1 MGNVGF
7 SSIPMVRPW
16 MKRLLGPTGAY
27 YLGTMLQIMAY
38 RAPHMTVHWEQQE
51 YSGRVWITIVA
62 NVERIS
68 GGSMC
73 VAPGA
78 RTDDGELNAVI
89 IPSRS
94 KLKMM
99 TKTLPKVAS
108 GAHVHEPGV
117 LYFPVKKIEVV
128 SDPPVILDIDGDIFG
143 MTPATFAVCPK
154 AVQVLCPERVETFPN
169 STVSVVSSLTVS

>member
-1 MGNVGF
+1 
-7 SSIPMVRPW
+7 
-16 MKRLLGPTGAY
+16 
-27 YLGTMLQIMAY
+27 
-38 RAPHMTVHWEQQE
+38 
-51 YSGRVWITIVA
+51 
-62 NVERIS
+62 
-68 GGSMC
+68 MC